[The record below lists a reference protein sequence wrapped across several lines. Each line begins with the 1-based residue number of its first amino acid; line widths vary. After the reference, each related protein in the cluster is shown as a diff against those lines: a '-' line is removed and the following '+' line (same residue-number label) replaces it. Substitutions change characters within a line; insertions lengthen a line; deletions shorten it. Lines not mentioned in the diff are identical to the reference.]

1 MGLNDLLAR
10 LSSQSDTPDTTC
22 NPVEVSAKPAWI
34 GACTL
39 DTPDTPD
46 TPQIIK
52 AGDVAAEQIADMAG
66 NPLSSF
72 CPETAVD
79 RNSFTLPTIEES
91 ETDDRRTCQQ
101 CLNLRGRACG
111 IAKPQAGALV
121 VANLGYRPQADTM
134 HRCAGYL
141 PNATDNDQRTG
152 GERWPGLTNMK
163 GTK

>member
-1 MGLNDLLAR
+1 MGLNALLAR
-10 LSSQSDTPDTTC
+10 LSIQADTPDTPC

-39 DTPDTPD
+39 DTPDTP
-46 TPQIIK
+46 QIIK
-52 AGDVAAEQIADMAG
+52 AGDVAAEPIADMPEK
-66 NPLSSF
+66 PLSSF
-72 CPETAVD
+72 CPEIAVD

-121 VANLGYRPQADTM
+121 VANVGYRPQADTM

-152 GERWPGLTNMK
+152 GERWPGLLERK
-163 GTK
+163 SPDGKK